1 MSRAQL
7 LAGLR
12 TGGPRSS
19 SPSAVED
26 GMFQAQQSTSPVSTQ
41 DGSKA
46 GSPNTLKANAAV
58 FTPGQR
64 VNSPQREQTPP
75 QNNGAEG
82 QQQLLEAHFAALRV
96 QQAMAL
102 QNQNSLAALYGAA
115 QGQPQ
120 QHYNAQQQAYEAL
133 VRQHQ
138 QQEEIRRQQQA
149 AIAQLE
155 QLRSQAANSPQQ
167 QQRLLLAQ
175 IHAEYERQAQLAALA
190 EQVQAQQ
197 LQSSA
202 AEQRQAAQATIQANL
217 RNRQT
222 QQAYTQLLEQQQRN
236 QQQDQDQAQAEA
248 ELMQRLQ
255 YIQMHYAA
263 QQQQQAALGLGQTAS
278 PPMRAAQQLNRA
290 GSPSDKN
297 GARPRQP
304 SHADAASSWRQRATG
319 ASNASNPSI
328 VVDDSASEISAN
340 GSASDVHTPDTS
352 DEDVRDGATLDKV
365 QAAAAAMT
373 ARYGAVVDKQSKS
386 VPSVPRAISL
396 TAAPRSRN
404 FTAEAKSVAMSN
416 SGSGSNGGLA
426 APTQPARQP
435 RGPPTDFQPVNFA
448 SRISARTRKEAM
460 SRLCASPRAASFSQ
474 RVVSVA

>member
-46 GSPNTLKANAAV
+46 ASPNTLKANAAV

-149 AIAQLE
+149 ALAQLE

-190 EQVQAQQ
+190 EQ
-197 LQSSA
+197 
-202 AEQRQAAQATIQANL
+202 
-217 RNRQT
+217 
-222 QQAYTQLLEQQQRN
+222 
-236 QQQDQDQAQAEA
+236 
-248 ELMQRLQ
+248 
-255 YIQMHYAA
+255 MHYAA

-297 GARPRQP
+297 SARPRQP

-319 ASNASNPSI
+319 ASNASTPSI

-340 GSASDVHTPDTS
+340 GSTSDVHTPDTS

-373 ARYGAVVDKQSKS
+373 ARYGAVVDRQGKS